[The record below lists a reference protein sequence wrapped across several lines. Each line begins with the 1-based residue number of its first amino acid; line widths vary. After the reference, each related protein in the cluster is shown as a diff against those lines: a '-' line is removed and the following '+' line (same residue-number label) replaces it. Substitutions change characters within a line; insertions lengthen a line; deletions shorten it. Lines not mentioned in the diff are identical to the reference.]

1 MSTTIIDTVRN
12 CVADGL
18 QHLSAI
24 SLASGHTPQQV
35 YSAIQYMAKRG
46 EIIRI
51 LPGFD
56 GAVVLPGD
64 TLRYPETTEHTKP
77 NIPES
82 PNIPQGSNTQ
92 QTPEEPFSTSFDF
105 NSHFDKFI
113 EETTEILAEEIQK
126 RLQKEVLVFTDTL
139 SNKIKANLQV
149 SAETILNKLNQQI
162 TEVTK
167 DIALN
172 SFSKES
178 TGTEVVQQPPT
189 PPTENKPKVRL
200 PKVCV
205 AGVLPVHF
213 GNLVTEFSNTFDL
226 SYWNDRTGNSDR
238 QLQDYSQNC
247 EVVFWHT
254 SHCSHSAEAIVK
266 KYSKKIV
273 KVSGGLSNMR
283 VALTNYYK
291 QSITQS

>member
-1 MSTTIIDTVRN
+1 MSTTITDTVRN
-12 CVADGL
+12 CIANGL

-24 SLASGHTPQQV
+24 SLASGYTPQQV
-35 YSAIQYMAKRG
+35 YSSIQYMVKRG
-46 EIIRI
+46 EVIRI

-77 NIPES
+77 N
-82 PNIPQGSNTQ
+82 
-92 QTPEEPFSTSFDF
+92 TPEVPSVPQDSMPSQTHPEEFSDSFDF
-105 NSHFDKFI
+105 NSRFDKFI
-113 EETTEILAEEIQK
+113 GETTEILVKQIQT
-126 RLQKEVLVFTDTL
+126 RLEKELLVFTETL

-149 SAETILNKLNQQI
+149 STETILNKLNQQI

-178 TGTEVVQQPPT
+178 SEAEVVQQPPAL
-189 PPTENKPKVRL
+189 PIENKPKVRL

-213 GNLVTEFSNTFDL
+213 GTIVTEFGNTFDL
-226 SYWNDRTGNSDR
+226 CYWNDRAGNSDR
-238 QLQDYSQNC
+238 QLQDYSQSC

-283 VALTNYYK
+283 TALSNYYDRTK
-291 QSITQS
+291 

>member
-1 MSTTIIDTVRN
+1 MSTTITDTVRN
-12 CVADGL
+12 CIANGL

-24 SLASGHTPQQV
+24 SLASGYTPQQV
-35 YSAIQYMAKRG
+35 YGAVQYMVKRG
-46 EIIRI
+46 EVVRT

-64 TLRYPETTEHTKP
+64 TLHYPETNQQTKP
-77 NIPES
+77 SVPAT
-82 PNIPQGSNTQ
+82 PNVSQEPVVLQTHTEEFSN
-92 QTPEEPFSTSFDF
+92 SFDF

-113 EETTEILAEEIQK
+113 EETTEILVKQIQN
-126 RLQKEVLVFTDTL
+126 RLEKELLIFTDAL
-139 SNKIKANLQV
+139 SNKIKANLQDSTEV
-149 SAETILNKLNQQI
+149 ILSKLNQQI
-162 TEVTK
+162 VEVTR
-167 DIALN
+167 DISLN
-172 SFSKES
+172 SQPRHCE
-178 TGTEVVQQPPT
+178 TQVQQPPV
-189 PPTENKPKVRL
+189 PPVESKPKVKL

-213 GNLVTEFSNTFDL
+213 GSIVTEFGNTFDL
-226 SYWNDRTGNSDR
+226 CYWNDRAGNSER
-238 QLQDYSQNC
+238 QLQDYSQSC

-283 VALTNYYK
+283 TALTNYYK
-291 QSITQS
+291 QTK

>member
-1 MSTTIIDTVRN
+1 MSTTITDTVRN
-12 CVADGL
+12 CIANGL

-24 SLASGHTPQQV
+24 SLASGYTPQQV
-35 YSAIQYMAKRG
+35 YGAIQYMSKRG
-46 EIIRI
+46 EVLRI

-64 TLRYPETTEHTKP
+64 TLRYSETTEHTKP

-82 PNIPQGSNTQ
+82 PSVSQESMSL
-92 QTPEEPFSTSFDF
+92 QTHPEEFSTSFDF

-113 EETTEILAEEIQK
+113 GETTDILVKQIQS
-126 RLQKEVLVFTDTL
+126 RLEKELLVFTDTL
-139 SNKIKANLQV
+139 SNKIKASLQV
-149 SAETILNKLNQQI
+149 STETILNKLNQQI

-178 TGTEVVQQPPT
+178 SGTEVVQQPPA

-213 GNLVTEFSNTFDL
+213 GSIVTEFGNTFDL
-226 SYWNDRTGNSDR
+226 CYWNDRAGNSDR
-238 QLQDYSQNC
+238 QLQDYSQSC

-254 SHCSHSAEAIVK
+254 SHCSHSAESIVK
-266 KYSKKIV
+266 KHSKRII

-283 VALTNYYK
+283 TALTNYYK

>member
-1 MSTTIIDTVRN
+1 MSTTITDTIRN
-12 CVADGL
+12 CISNGL
-18 QHLSAI
+18 QYLSAI
-24 SLASGHTPQQV
+24 SLATGYTPQQV
-35 YSAIQYMAKRG
+35 YGAVQYMVKRG
-46 EIIRI
+46 EVVRA

-64 TLRYPETTEHTKP
+64 TLHYPETNQQTKP
-77 NIPES
+77 SVPVT
-82 PNIPQGSNTQ
+82 PNVPQEPVVL
-92 QTPEEPFSTSFDF
+92 QTHTEEFSTSFDF

-126 RLQKEVLVFTDTL
+126 RLQKELLVFTDTL

-178 TGTEVVQQPPT
+178 SEAEVVQQPPAL
-189 PPTENKPKVRL
+189 PIENKPKVRL

-213 GNLVTEFSNTFDL
+213 GNIVTEFGNTFDL
-226 SYWNDRTGNSDR
+226 CYWNDRAGNSDR
-238 QLQDYSQNC
+238 QLQDYSQSC

-283 VALTNYYK
+283 TALANYYK

>member
-1 MSTTIIDTVRN
+1 MYTTITDTVRN
-12 CVADGL
+12 CISNGL
-18 QHLSAI
+18 QYLSAI
-24 SLASGHTPQQV
+24 SLATGYTPQQV
-35 YSAIQYMAKRG
+35 YGAVQYMVKRG
-46 EIIRI
+46 EVVRA

-64 TLRYPETTEHTKP
+64 TLHYPETNQQTKP
-77 NIPES
+77 STPVT
-82 PNIPQGSNTQ
+82 PNVPQGSNTQ

-139 SNKIKANLQV
+139 SNKIKANLQDSTEV
-149 SAETILNKLNQQI
+149 ILSKLNQQI
-162 TEVTK
+162 VEVTR
-167 DIALN
+167 DISLN
-172 SFSKES
+172 SQPRHCE
-178 TGTEVVQQPPT
+178 TQVQQPPVS
-189 PPTENKPKVRL
+189 PVENKPKVRL

-213 GNLVTEFSNTFDL
+213 GSIVTEFGNTFDL
-226 SYWNDRTGNSDR
+226 CYWNDRAGNSDR

-283 VALTNYYK
+283 TVLTNYYDRTK
-291 QSITQS
+291 HQGV